1 MAYKLYL
8 DHEDNTVDGKNPK
21 YQVVQAFFHQQGE
34 RKQFKKKRRGVEF
47 ELKINVVSIV
57 RAQHETWTCKV
68 V

>member
-8 DHEDNTVDGKNPK
+8 DHEDNTVDGKNSK
-21 YQVVQAFFHQQGE
+21 YQVVQAFFHQQCE

-47 ELKINVVSIV
+47 EVKINVVSMV
-57 RAQHETWTCKV
+57 RTQHETWTCKV